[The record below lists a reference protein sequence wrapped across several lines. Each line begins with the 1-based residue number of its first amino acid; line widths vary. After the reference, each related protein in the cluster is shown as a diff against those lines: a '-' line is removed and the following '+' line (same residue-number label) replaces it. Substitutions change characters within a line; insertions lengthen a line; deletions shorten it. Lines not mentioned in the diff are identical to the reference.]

1 MSTYVSLIN
10 WTEQGIRDFRHS
22 VKRAE
27 NLRTLVNGVGGTVR
41 ELLWTVGEYDAVV
54 VVEFPDDESGLAA
67 LLQAGLAGYI
77 RTTTLR
83 AFNSSEMS
91 AVISKAT

>member
-10 WTEQGIRDFRHS
+10 WTEQGVRDFRHS
-22 VKRAE
+22 VKRADS
-27 NLRTLVNGVGGTVR
+27 LRRLVDRMGGTVR

-67 LLQAGLAGYI
+67 MLQVGSAGYI
-77 RTTTLR
+77 RTNTLQ
-83 AFNSSEMS
+83 AFNASEMN
-91 AVISKAT
+91 AIISKAT

>member
-1 MSTYVSLIN
+1 MPTYVSLIN

-27 NLRTLVNGVGGTVR
+27 NLCRLVDGVGGTVR

-67 LLQAGLAGYI
+67 LLQVGSAGDI

-83 AFNSSEMS
+83 AFNSSQMN